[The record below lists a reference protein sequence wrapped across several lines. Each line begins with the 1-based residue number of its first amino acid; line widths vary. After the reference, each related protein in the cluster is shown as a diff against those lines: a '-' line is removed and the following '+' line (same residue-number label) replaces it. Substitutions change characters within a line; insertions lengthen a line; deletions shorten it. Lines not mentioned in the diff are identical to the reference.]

1 MLSNIS
7 SNNMPEVNSISANQS
22 NKSGNVVLARKNDP
36 GYMKSMDYDND
47 GVITMEDFN
56 QYCEKNSIDGN
67 GRLRLLTIILLSK
80 TTSEIKKEIQEK
92 NPQDFN
98 DKNKETDSQF
108 NKLEARAKQRDLLS
122 AICAMDISKL
132 KNPMS
137 VESCSS
143 KLIAILSDGDTNI
156 DEKINNLIELSE
168 NIGMLLD
175 FESRQLGI

>member
-108 NKLEARAKQRDLLS
+108 AKENNGEKISYQEYIEYYDKKYTQNE
-122 AICAMDISKL
+122 DIKKEEN
-132 KNPMS
+132 KNPKDIKIKKALDAYS
-137 VESCSS
+137 TKEEE
-143 KLIAILSDGDTNI
+143 KPEIKIDG
-156 DEKINNLIELSE
+156 KI
-168 NIGMLLD
+168 
-175 FESRQLGI
+175 

>member
-47 GVITMEDFN
+47 GIIIMEDFN
-56 QYCEKNSIDGN
+56 QYCEKNSIDEN

-108 NKLEARAKQRDLLS
+108 AKENNGEKISYQEYIEYYDKKYTQNE
-122 AICAMDISKL
+122 DIKKEEN
-132 KNPMS
+132 KNPKDIKIKKALDAYS
-137 VESCSS
+137 TKEEE
-143 KLIAILSDGDTNI
+143 KPEIKIDG
-156 DEKINNLIELSE
+156 KI
-168 NIGMLLD
+168 
-175 FESRQLGI
+175 

>member
-108 NKLEARAKQRDLLS
+108 AKE
-122 AICAMDISKL
+122 
-132 KNPMS
+132 NN
-137 VESCSS
+137 
-143 KLIAILSDGDTNI
+143 G
-156 DEKINNLIELSE
+156 EKISYQEYIEYYDKKYTKNEDIKKEE
-168 NIGMLLD
+168 NKNQKI
-175 FESRQLGI
+175 

>member
-47 GVITMEDFN
+47 GIIIMEDFN

-108 NKLEARAKQRDLLS
+108 AKENNGEKISYQEYIEYYDKKYTQNE
-122 AICAMDISKL
+122 DIKKEEN
-132 KNPMS
+132 KNPKDIKIKKALDAYS
-137 VESCSS
+137 TKEEE
-143 KLIAILSDGDTNI
+143 KPEIKIDG
-156 DEKINNLIELSE
+156 KI
-168 NIGMLLD
+168 
-175 FESRQLGI
+175 

>member
-1 MLSNIS
+1 
-7 SNNMPEVNSISANQS
+7 MPEVNSISANQS

-47 GVITMEDFN
+47 GIIIMEDFN

-108 NKLEARAKQRDLLS
+108 AKENNGEKISYQEYIEYYDKKYTQNE
-122 AICAMDISKL
+122 DIKKEEN
-132 KNPMS
+132 KNPKDIKIKKALDAYS
-137 VESCSS
+137 TKEEETPEI
-143 KLIAILSDGDTNI
+143 KIDG
-156 DEKINNLIELSE
+156 KI
-168 NIGMLLD
+168 
-175 FESRQLGI
+175 

>member
-56 QYCEKNSIDGN
+56 QYCEKNSIDEN

-108 NKLEARAKQRDLLS
+108 AKENNGEKISYQEYIEYYDKKYTKNE
-122 AICAMDISKL
+122 DIKKEEN
-132 KNPMS
+132 KNPKDIKIKKALDAYS
-137 VESCSS
+137 TKEEE
-143 KLIAILSDGDTNI
+143 KPEIKIDG
-156 DEKINNLIELSE
+156 KI
-168 NIGMLLD
+168 
-175 FESRQLGI
+175 

>member
-47 GVITMEDFN
+47 GIIIMEDFN

-108 NKLEARAKQRDLLS
+108 AKE
-122 AICAMDISKL
+122 
-132 KNPMS
+132 NN
-137 VESCSS
+137 
-143 KLIAILSDGDTNI
+143 G
-156 DEKINNLIELSE
+156 EKISYQEYIEYYDKKYTQNEDIKKEEKE
-168 NIGMLLD
+168 NPKDIKIKKALD
-175 FESRQLGI
+175 AYSTKEEEKPEIKIDGKI

>member
-108 NKLEARAKQRDLLS
+108 AKENNGEKISYQEYIEYYDKKYTKNE
-122 AICAMDISKL
+122 DIKKEEN
-132 KNPMS
+132 KNPKDIKIKKALDAYS
-137 VESCSS
+137 TKEEE
-143 KLIAILSDGDTNI
+143 KPEIKIDG
-156 DEKINNLIELSE
+156 KI
-168 NIGMLLD
+168 
-175 FESRQLGI
+175 

>member
-47 GVITMEDFN
+47 GIIIMEDFN
-56 QYCEKNSIDGN
+56 QYCEKNSIDEN

-108 NKLEARAKQRDLLS
+108 AKENNGEKISYQEYIEYYDKKYTQNE
-122 AICAMDISKL
+122 DIKKEEN
-132 KNPMS
+132 KNPKDIKIKKALDAYS
-137 VESCSS
+137 TKKEE
-143 KLIAILSDGDTNI
+143 KPEIKIDG
-156 DEKINNLIELSE
+156 KI
-168 NIGMLLD
+168 
-175 FESRQLGI
+175 